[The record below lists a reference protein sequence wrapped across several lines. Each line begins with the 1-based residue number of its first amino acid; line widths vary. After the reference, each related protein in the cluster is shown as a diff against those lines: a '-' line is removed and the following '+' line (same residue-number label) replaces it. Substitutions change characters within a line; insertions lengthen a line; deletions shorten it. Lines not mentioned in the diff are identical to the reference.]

1 MFMRFVQLKLDP
13 ERIPEFHK
21 VYDERV
27 IPAFH
32 ATPGCLYASLIQS
45 IDQPGECISMTL
57 WDKQQSAEAYE
68 HGGMYARLM
77 EGVTAFLADTSEWKV
92 HLSKDLTLEYEQV
105 TEEPVIQAYQV
116 AVQDSSKSIPTENAL
131 FVRIVVP
138 QIREGKEVEFQ
149 QLYNENVLPVLRTIK
164 GCRYVYLTKSASEPN
179 KLLSVT
185 IWETK
190 LDADTYEQS
199 GIFQQLTDKL
209 RHTLSDVYQ
218 WKMQLQNNTQS
229 EGVSSDNLAVEGYTV
244 VTGKNFL

>member
-13 ERIPEFHK
+13 DRIPEFHK
-21 VYDERV
+21 RYDERV
-27 IPAFH
+27 IPSLQ

-68 HGGMYARLM
+68 SGGMYAQLM

-105 TEEPVIQAYQV
+105 AEEPIIQAYQV
-116 AVQDSSKSIPTENAL
+116 AAQDSSKSIPTENAL

-138 QIREGKEVEFQ
+138 QVREGKEAEFQ
-149 QLYNENVLPVLRTIK
+149 RLYHENVLPVLRGVR
-164 GCRYVYLTKSASEPN
+164 GCRYVYLTKSASEPG
-179 KLLSVT
+179 KFLSVT

-190 LDADTYEQS
+190 QDAEAYEQG
-199 GIFQQLTDKL
+199 GIFQQLTEKL
-209 RHTLSDVYQ
+209 RPTLSDVYQ
-218 WKMQLQNNTQS
+218 WKMELQKKQQS
-229 EGVSSDNLAVEGYTV
+229 SEQSSIPLVVEGYSV
-244 VTGKNFL
+244 VTGKNFI